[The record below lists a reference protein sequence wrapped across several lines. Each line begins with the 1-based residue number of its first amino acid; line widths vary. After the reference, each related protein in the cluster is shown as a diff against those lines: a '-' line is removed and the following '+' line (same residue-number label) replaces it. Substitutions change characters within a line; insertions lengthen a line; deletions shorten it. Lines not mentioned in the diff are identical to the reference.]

1 MGNGR
6 FDTIISA
13 LSIHHL
19 NDEQKVELFHR
30 IYESLPVGGLFVNY
44 DQFCAGTP
52 MMDQWFDSYWE
63 KELYNSGLTDRDIQL
78 WKGRR
83 KIDKEC
89 SVEKEVEMLRQCLFS
104 DVKCVYTYHKFS
116 VIVAVK

>member
-1 MGNGR
+1 MGNGQ
-6 FDTIISA
+6 FDTITSA

-89 SVEKEVEMLRQCLFS
+89 SVEKEVEMLR
-104 DVKCVYTYHKFS
+104 
-116 VIVAVK
+116 